1 MAREQ
6 TQDLPTRGLR
16 PANVA
21 AGQYR
26 VAVQQAPESKLMGLA
41 RGLSSVNRGLQAYTE
56 MGGTLSDMYEE
67 EIGEMNLE
75 QVEKE
80 RLKMEKRLDGAE
92 RKGLIPFFGNPLNW
106 ERNRRAIGRRYAA
119 LLHDQTVSNEGR
131 FYQGRKEGDAD
142 LTVGEILDQEREQ
155 FLGQQQGLM
164 QNPIML
170 QAFESEW
177 QRQSNVLQQ
186 RFSDQKQ
193 REYIQNIAS
202 DTAGQ
207 LHNLVKGIDYDE
219 LSEGTRASINKQA
232 VVIWSATG
240 SLSRTNQEKVIKSVA
255 TSLARINPQ
264 RAFDFLEVAKKNL
277 SIGAVELSD
286 EKNTQMF
293 DELED
298 LIGDVAREEERES
311 GNTLDEER
319 KKKRAAIQDESQR
332 LFNQYRAAVF
342 SIERGVAWEWSH
354 NNKTYT
360 NREVFDIDFGKMLTD
375 MQAEAKGTDSE
386 DEKTGIVAT
395 VAAEMDQFVTG
406 RASITQRNVFVNQT
420 KVDKKLANARQA
432 MASIITA
439 RVNNVTKKHEIDLT
453 RDPDFRIW
461 NENYANDLDQ
471 IEIYAEEFFN
481 QAQGSVEQR
490 ISLTNEFIQKKVS
503 EWNERQTEEL
513 NEIEERVTLDKTLMD
528 ERQTGIQN
536 AQANGEPVETQK
548 LEGEEL
554 IQALNLNYNLI
565 ATSPNEAI
573 QKRASKYLYQW
584 YDTNKVKEIL
594 MGAPK
599 VKGGVRTSYWGFR
612 VVDEVKYTEEEL
624 EGFEKLYL
632 KIETAKGIYTD
643 LHLFPK
649 AKNQVPGEERYTI
662 TRVSEDD
669 LTKRDS
675 IGYEVN
681 IKDLST
687 KVHRILTEQE
697 LDTPDAKS
705 VKRKAEMLGVNVNT
719 LIEDQRQLYKD
730 NKQAFELFQPTNPPP
745 VK

>member
-16 PANVA
+16 PANVQ

-41 RGLSSVNRGLQAYTE
+41 RGLTSVNRGLEAYTN
-56 MGGTLSDMYEE
+56 MGGTLNEMFEE

-92 RKGLIPFFGNPLNW
+92 RKGLIPFLGNPLNW
-106 ERNRRAIGRRYAA
+106 ERSRKAIGRRYAA

-131 FYQGRKEGDAD
+131 FYKGRKEGDAD
-142 LTVGEILDQEREQ
+142 LTVGEILDQEREK

-164 QNPIML
+164 QNPMMM

-193 REYIQNIAS
+193 REFIQNIAS
-202 DTAGQ
+202 DTSGQ
-207 LHNLVKGIDYDE
+207 LHNLVKVVDYSNLNE
-219 LSEGTRASINKQA
+219 KTRASIDKQA
-232 VVIWSATG
+232 SEIWAATG

-264 RAFDFLEVAKKNL
+264 RALDFLEVAKKNL
-277 SIGAVELSD
+277 SVGAVKLSD

-298 LIGDVAREEERES
+298 LIGDVWREEEKES

-319 KKKRAAIQDESQR
+319 KKKRAAIQDESR
-332 LFNQYRAAVF
+332 KLYDQYRAAVF
-342 SIERGVAWEWSH
+342 NMETLGKWQWSH
-354 NNKTYT
+354 NGKTYT
-360 NREVFDIDFGKMLTD
+360 DREVFQSDFELMLAN
-375 MQAEAKGTDSE
+375 MQTEAIGSAAYDDT
-386 DEKTGIVAT
+386 TTIVAT
-395 VAAEMDQFVTG
+395 VRGEMEQFVTG
-406 RASITQRNVFVNQT
+406 RGSATQQSIFINQT
-420 KVDKKLANARQA
+420 RVDKKIANAKQA
-432 MASIITA
+432 LGSIVNA
-439 RVNNVTKKHEIDLT
+439 RVNNIKAKEIQLVDVQRFT
-453 RDPDFRIW
+453 DW
-461 NENYANDLDQ
+461 NSSYADELDQ
-471 IEIYAEEFFN
+471 LELDAESFFN
-481 QAQGSVEQR
+481 ATEGSRQEK
-490 ISLTNEFIQKKVS
+490 IEKTNEFINTKIA
-503 EWNERQTEEL
+503 EWNQRQMDEL
-513 NEIEERVTLDKTLMD
+513 VEIEQQAISDKLLLD
-528 ERQTGIQN
+528 EQRAGIQN
-536 AQANGEPVETQK
+536 AQANGEPIETLK
-548 LEGEEL
+548 LKDKEL

-565 ATSPNEAI
+565 ATSPDTKI
-573 QKRASKYLYQW
+573 QRQAAKYLYQW

-594 MGAPK
+594 MGNTPK
-599 VKGGVRTSYWGFR
+599 VSKGRDRYGNYIN
-612 VVDEVKYTEEEL
+612 EVQYTEEEL
-624 EGFEKLYL
+624 DEFEKLYL

-649 AKNQVPGEERYTI
+649 SKNQVKGEERYTI
-662 TRVSEDD
+662 TQVREDD
-669 LTKRDS
+669 WTKRDS

-687 KVHRILTEQE
+687 KVHRILTEGE
-697 LDTPDAKS
+697 LNTPNANS
-705 VKRKAEMLGVNVNT
+705 VKRKAEMLGKPVKA

-730 NKQAFELFQPTNPPP
+730 NKQAFELFQPTKPPQ
-745 VK
+745 